1 MPEQRFNAEPTPATP
16 IGGMKDWQLH
26 VRCGQCRRQAVL
38 ALRSIAERF
47 GADLRIAGA
56 VRRLR
61 CTGCRGTPKQ
71 VMLVKVVTYGKSTRK
86 QREIVVLDRSP
97 GP

>member
-1 MPEQRFNAEPTPATP
+1 MPEQRFNAQPTPATP

-26 VRCGQCRRQAVL
+26 IRCSRRRRQAVL
-38 ALRSIAERF
+38 ALSSIADRF
-47 GADLRIAGA
+47 GVHLRIAGA

-71 VMLVKVVTYGKSTRK
+71 VTLVKVVTYGRSTRK

-97 GP
+97 AP